1 MIYLFFLPSDCFT
14 KSFINNFAT
23 MFLEKLFSHENMKK
37 MKSYQVENIIYL
49 DLQNHVLY
57 LAKSDKNEI

>member
-1 MIYLFFLPSDCFT
+1 
-14 KSFINNFAT
+14 